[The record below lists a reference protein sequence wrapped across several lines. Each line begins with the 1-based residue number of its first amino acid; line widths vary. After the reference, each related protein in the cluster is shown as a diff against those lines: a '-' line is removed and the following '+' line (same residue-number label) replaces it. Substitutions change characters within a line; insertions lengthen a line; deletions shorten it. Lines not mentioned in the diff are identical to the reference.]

1 MSRIAFRFT
10 VAVRIA
16 LVALIVLSAVAMTSR
31 PISAAP
37 SPVIDSTA
45 LFATGP
51 GGARPPTIPTETP
64 QPTATKT
71 PTPKKTATPKATA
84 TKTTTTKPSKPVL
97 KGNLYTGTNKAY
109 TVTFDDAIWTAEA
122 LEPSDGYDGVKLSS
136 DNSLGWIEMLTTTL
150 SLDDCVS
157 GSIANLNKEDGFSDV
172 VATDQLDAP
181 TTAKGVSGTMITF
194 TLTTDNGAS
203 DFTGYVECR
212 ALVKGKSVVR
222 TEFLTAMTR
231 LNDALPTWTD
241 VLAGIKI
248 AKTTT
253 TGKATATPTPKPK
266 KTPKASATSTSGG
279 NDTFPDVNGSTFTSP
294 AFGFTFTWPSKFIPI
309 LASGSD
315 TGDVVAI
322 SDGVSTVLLFSKST
336 DDGTTAKSCLDDKE
350 QALINSD
357 TLTNVAVA
365 TDNSGKEIRGT
376 TAAGLYVLYAYNDK
390 DGVANFDY
398 LRCDVDPTGTYILDL
413 TFISPQSQFDTTA
426 NDLTAMI
433 DGIKFP

>member
-1 MSRIAFRFT
+1 VF
-10 VAVRIA
+10 
-16 LVALIVLSAVAMTSR
+16 SAAAMTSR
-31 PISAAP
+31 PISAAT
-37 SPVIDSTA
+37 SPALDSTA

-64 QPTATKT
+64 EPTATNT
-71 PTPKKTATPKATA
+71 PTPKKTATPKPTA
-84 TKTTTTKPSKPVL
+84 TKSTTTTTSKPVL
-97 KGNLYTGTNKAY
+97 KGNVYTGANKAY
-109 TVTFDDAIWTAEA
+109 TVTFDASIWTAEA

-136 DNSLGWIEMLTTTL
+136 DNSLAWIEMLTTSL

-157 GSIANLNKEDGFSDV
+157 GSISLLNKEDGFSNV
-172 VATDQLDAP
+172 VATDELDAP
-181 TTAKGVSGTMITF
+181 TTAKGVSATMITF

-212 ALVKGKSVVR
+212 TLVKGKSVVR

-231 LNDALPTWTD
+231 LDDALPTWTD

-248 AKTTT
+248 AKTST
-253 TGKATATPTPKPK
+253 TGKATATATPKPK
-266 KTPKASATSTSGG
+266 KTPKATATSTSSGG
-279 NDTFPDVNGSTFTSP
+279 DTFPDVKGNTFTSP

-315 TGDVVAI
+315 TGDLVAI
-322 SDGVSTVLLFSKST
+322 SDGVSTALLFSKST
-336 DDGTTAKSCLDDKE
+336 DDGTTAKSCLDEKE

-365 TDNSGKEIRGT
+365 TDNSGKEIRGKT
-376 TAAGLYVLYAYNDK
+376 STGLYVLYSYNDK
-390 DGVANFDY
+390 DGVPEFDY
-398 LRCDVDPTGTYILDL
+398 LRCDVDPTGTYVLDL
-413 TFISPQSQFDTTA
+413 TFISPQSEFGTTSD
-426 NDLTAMI
+426 DLTAMI